1 MSIFLWKEEYS
12 VGHLAIDTQHKRLF
26 QLADELHAAMAAGK
40 GNAAMSAILANLVSY
55 TKLHFADEERLMK
68 ECNYPEYL
76 HHKKEHDELTAKVVA
91 FQSDLA
97 AKRVA
102 VTVQLMYFLKDWLT
116 HHIGQN
122 DKKIATYLKQM
133 AA

>member
-1 MSIFLWKEEYS
+1 MSMFIWKEEYT
-12 VGHLAIDTQHKRLF
+12 VGHAAIDTQHKRLF
-26 QLADELHAAMAAGK
+26 QLADDLHSAMAAGK
-40 GNAAMSAILANLVSY
+40 GSAALSAILTNLVSY

-91 FQSDLA
+91 FQSDFA
-97 AKRVA
+97 ANRVA
-102 VTVQLMYFLKDWLT
+102 ITVQLMHFLKDWLS
-116 HHIGQN
+116 HHIGEN
-122 DKKIATYLKQM
+122 DKKIATYLRDQ